1 MTIKIERLSIQLRVL
16 KVSDIKE
23 FVFQESLTKFV
34 QIPFRALFICKVI
47 LVILIGLIFPQFGLF
62 VTEAKAQM
70 EGNYS
75 QPACQ
80 EFLEPTN
87 PAELKLLREC
97 AKQQRDTRVK
107 GRKEEIRV
115 LRTASASFLSESLG
129 GPSGEIMPVAKPDDA
144 NATAASQ

>member
-1 MTIKIERLSIQLRVL
+1 MTIKIERLSIQLREL
-16 KVSDIKE
+16 KATDIKE
-23 FVFQESLTKFV
+23 FVFQERLTKFV
-34 QIPFRALFICKVI
+34 QISFRALFICKVI
-47 LVILIGLIFPQFGLF
+47 LVILIGLIFPQYGLF

-97 AKQQRDTRVK
+97 AKQQRDARVK

-129 GPSGEIMPVAKPDDA
+129 GPSGEIMPVANPDDA
-144 NATAASQ
+144 NGPSASQ

>member
-1 MTIKIERLSIQLRVL
+1 ML

-34 QIPFRALFICKVI
+34 QIPFRALFICKAI
-47 LVILIGLIFPQFGLF
+47 LVILIGLIFPQFGFF

-107 GRKEEIRV
+107 KRKEEIRL

-144 NATAASQ
+144 NASAASQ

>member
-1 MTIKIERLSIQLRVL
+1 MTIKIERLSIQLREL
-16 KVSDIKE
+16 KATDIKE
-23 FVFQESLTKFV
+23 FVFQERLTKFV
-34 QIPFRALFICKVI
+34 QNPFRASFICKVI
-47 LVILIGLIFPQFGLF
+47 LVIMFGLILPRFGLF

-75 QPACQ
+75 QQACQ

-97 AKQQRDTRVK
+97 AKQQRDARVK

-144 NATAASQ
+144 NAPAASQ

>member
-1 MTIKIERLSIQLRVL
+1 MTIKIERLSIQLREL

-47 LVILIGLIFPQFGLF
+47 LVILIGLIFPQFGFF

>member
-1 MTIKIERLSIQLRVL
+1 ML

-47 LVILIGLIFPQFGLF
+47 LVILIGLIFPQFGFF

-107 GRKEEIRV
+107 GRKEEIRL

-129 GPSGEIMPVAKPDDA
+129 GPSGEIMQVAKPDDA

>member
-47 LVILIGLIFPQFGLF
+47 LVILIGLIFPQFGFF

-107 GRKEEIRV
+107 KRKEEIRL

>member
-34 QIPFRALFICKVI
+34 HIPFRALFICKVI
-47 LVILIGLIFPQFGLF
+47 LVILIGLIFPQFGFF

-107 GRKEEIRV
+107 KRKEEIRL

>member
-1 MTIKIERLSIQLRVL
+1 MTIKIERLSIQLREL

-34 QIPFRALFICKVI
+34 QIPFRALFIRKVI
-47 LVILIGLIFPQFGLF
+47 LVILIGLIFPQFGFF

-75 QPACQ
+75 QPTCQ

>member
-1 MTIKIERLSIQLRVL
+1 ML

-47 LVILIGLIFPQFGLF
+47 LVILIGLIFPQFGFF

-97 AKQQRDTRVK
+97 AKQQRDARVK

>member
-34 QIPFRALFICKVI
+34 QIPFRALFICKAI
-47 LVILIGLIFPQFGLF
+47 LVILIGLIFPQFGFF

-107 GRKEEIRV
+107 KRKEEIRL

>member
-1 MTIKIERLSIQLRVL
+1 MTIKIERLSIQLREL
-16 KVSDIKE
+16 KATDIKE
-23 FVFQESLTKFV
+23 FVFQERLTKFV
-34 QIPFRALFICKVI
+34 QNPFRALFICKVI
-47 LVILIGLIFPQFGLF
+47 LVIMFGLILPRFGSF

-70 EGNYS
+70 EGTYT

-97 AKQQRDTRVK
+97 AKQQREARLK
-107 GRKEEIRV
+107 LRKEEIRV

-144 NATAASQ
+144 NAPAASQ

>member
-1 MTIKIERLSIQLRVL
+1 ML

-47 LVILIGLIFPQFGLF
+47 LVILIGLIFPQFGFF

-107 GRKEEIRV
+107 KRKEEIRL

>member
-1 MTIKIERLSIQLRVL
+1 ML

-34 QIPFRALFICKVI
+34 QIPFRALFICKAI
-47 LVILIGLIFPQFGLF
+47 LVILIGLIFPQFGFF

-107 GRKEEIRV
+107 KRKEEIRL

>member
-1 MTIKIERLSIQLRVL
+1 MTIKIERLSIQLREL

-47 LVILIGLIFPQFGLF
+47 LVILIGLIFPQFGLY

-129 GPSGEIMPVAKPDDA
+129 GPSGEIMPAAKPDDA

>member
-1 MTIKIERLSIQLRVL
+1 ML

-47 LVILIGLIFPQFGLF
+47 LVILIGLIFPQFGFF

>member
-1 MTIKIERLSIQLRVL
+1 ML

-47 LVILIGLIFPQFGLF
+47 LVILIGLIFPQFGFF

-107 GRKEEIRV
+107 GRKEEIRL

>member
-1 MTIKIERLSIQLRVL
+1 ML

-107 GRKEEIRV
+107 GRKEEIRL

>member
-1 MTIKIERLSIQLRVL
+1 ML

-23 FVFQESLTKFV
+23 FVFQERLTKFV
-34 QIPFRALFICKVI
+34 QIPFRALFICKAI
-47 LVILIGLIFPQFGLF
+47 LVILIGLIFPQFGFF

-107 GRKEEIRV
+107 KRKEEIRL

>member
-1 MTIKIERLSIQLRVL
+1 MTIKIERLSIQLREL

-47 LVILIGLIFPQFGLF
+47 LVILIGLIFPQFGFF

-70 EGNYS
+70 EVNYS

-107 GRKEEIRV
+107 GRKEEIRL

>member
-1 MTIKIERLSIQLRVL
+1 MTIKIERLSIQLREL
-16 KVSDIKE
+16 KATDIKE
-23 FVFQESLTKFV
+23 FVFQKRLTKFV
-34 QIPFRALFICKVI
+34 QNPFRALFICKVI
-47 LVILIGLIFPQFGLF
+47 LVILFGLIFPRFGLF

-75 QPACQ
+75 QLACQ
-80 EFLEPTN
+80 EFLEPKN

-97 AKQQRDTRVK
+97 AKQQRDARVK

>member
-1 MTIKIERLSIQLRVL
+1 MTIKIERLSIQLREL
-16 KVSDIKE
+16 KATDIKE
-23 FVFQESLTKFV
+23 FVFQKRLTKFV
-34 QIPFRALFICKVI
+34 QNPFRALFICKVI
-47 LVILIGLIFPQFGLF
+47 LVIIFGLIFPRFGLF

-75 QPACQ
+75 LPACQ

-97 AKQQRDTRVK
+97 AKQQRDARVK

-144 NATAASQ
+144 NASAASQ

>member
-1 MTIKIERLSIQLRVL
+1 ML

-47 LVILIGLIFPQFGLF
+47 LVILIGLIFPQFGFF

-115 LRTASASFLSESLG
+115 LRTASASFLSESMG